1 MLFRSYRQLAP
12 QSPGAGVQGYE
23 DRDRIA
29 SWAREAVDCMSVTG
43 LLMGNGKNEFQPAG
57 NTTRAQAAAVLI
69 RLEDYIGAIDNQVI

>member
-1 MLFRSYRQLAP
+1 
-12 QSPGAGVQGYE
+12 
-23 DRDRIA
+23 
-29 SWAREAVDCMSVTG
+29 MSVTG